1 MKENFKFL
9 GLLFAIFICAN
20 AILIGIGYIINVSLN

>member
-1 MKENFKFL
+1 MKEKFKFL

-20 AILIGIGYIINVSLN
+20 AVLIGIRFIEMSV